1 MRNAARI
8 AQCTGGSVKTVLAVD
23 DSASLRQMV
32 SVVLRGGGYDVVEA
46 VDGLDALSKMA
57 GRELDLVLTDLNMP
71 KMDGLEFTRQLRAM
85 PAYKFVPVILLTT
98 ESNTEKKLQGKAAG
112 ATAWI
117 IKPFDPDQLL
127 AVVKKVLR

>member
-1 MRNAARI
+1 M
-8 AQCTGGSVKTVLAVD
+8 KTVLAVD